1 MVWKNGGKIF
11 HSVENRM
18 NASLPSVVVT
28 GAAGFIGRRVVAR
41 LAAAGR
47 PVLAVDRV
55 PCPSGLPPGVEY
67 RCADLAAEP
76 LRVPD
81 GILVHLAWNM
91 NRADARAQTESA
103 ADFARLLETGA
114 WSGVVGLGSAEE
126 YGNSE
131 GCLEEAQA
139 PGNCLSAYGTA
150 KHAAGRALQAWT
162 ERQSGRPAFWLRPFV
177 VYGPGQGG
185 SMAIPYAMQCA
196 RARKPAEFSAGLQF
210 RDFVH
215 VDDVAAGIAQAA
227 LRVSAGN
234 GTFRTCNLGR
244 GEPVRLRDVLERIAE
259 KTRARD
265 LFRFGVRPM
274 RPDEPQQQYAH
285 AGAAQQALGW
295 QAQISWETG
304 IDEMCKDDQP

>member
-1 MVWKNGGKIF
+1 
-11 HSVENRM
+11 M
-18 NASLPSVVVT
+18 NANPPIVVT
-28 GAAGFIGRRVVAR
+28 GACGFIGRRVTAR
-41 LAAAGR
+41 LAKAGR
-47 PVLAVDRV
+47 AVIAVDRV
-55 PCPSGLPPGVEY
+55 SPPEGLPPGVEY

-139 PGNCLSAYGTA
+139 PGNCLSAYGAA
-150 KHAAGRALQAWT
+150 KHAAGRTLQAWT

-215 VDDVAAGIAQAA
+215 VDDVADGIAQAA

-234 GTFRTCNLGR
+234 GTFRACNLGR
-244 GEPVRLRDVLERIAE
+244 GEPVRLRDVLERIAD

-274 RPDEPQQQYAH
+274 RAGEPQKQYAH
-285 AGAAQQALGW
+285 AGAAARMLDW
-295 QAQISWETG
+295 QARISWETG
-304 IDEMCKDDQP
+304 IDDLCKDGQP